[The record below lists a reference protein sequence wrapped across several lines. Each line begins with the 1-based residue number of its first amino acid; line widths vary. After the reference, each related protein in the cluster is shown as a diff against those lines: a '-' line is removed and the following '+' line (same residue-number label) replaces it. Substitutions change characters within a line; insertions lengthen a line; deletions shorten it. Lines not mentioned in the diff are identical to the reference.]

1 MTNYPVRCYGERC
14 TELARYKIAAQW
26 SHGASSELKT
36 YGLSCEKCL
45 PTIYLNSLA
54 RHQKV
59 KTLPGEL
66 GEAPG
71 IYCLVGHWSDREL
84 VRDTALEQSIRAT
97 NEKPS

>member
-1 MTNYPVRCYGERC
+1 MNYPVRCYGENC

-45 PTIYLNSLA
+45 PKIYLNSLA
-54 RHQKV
+54 RHRKI

-66 GEAPG
+66 GEKPG
-71 IYCLVGHWSDREL
+71 IYCMVGNWSDREL
-84 VRDTALEQSIRAT
+84 VRDATLEQSILAASS
-97 NEKPS
+97 ESHS